1 MQVDDPSPLLRLP
14 QGPPVSQTQ
23 WSEASKLGTAWRP
36 VLDRI
41 NMLRAMGLTG
51 TMVATDFFRRCIAP
65 LQAHPHPAWRYAGD
79 DDASPVARGAEFS
92 PSSDTVV
99 M

>member
-1 MQVDDPSPLLRLP
+1 MVGGTEVWSRLEDGA
-14 QGPPVSQTQ
+14 GPDQRAP
-23 WSEASKLGTAWRP
+23 
-36 VLDRI
+36 
-41 NMLRAMGLTG
+41 AMGLTG
-51 TMVATDFFRRCIAP
+51 TMVATDFFRRCIAL
-65 LQAHPHPAWRYAGD
+65 LQAHPHPAWRYVGD